1 MSELFCRMK
10 DTLDFSPRSINV
22 FLRALATVLYLQ
34 SMMYS
39 AVLFQVPDSACIDL
53 FHDSR

>member
-1 MSELFCRMK
+1 MSELFCRME